1 MRMVVPMC
9 DPCKI
14 KSSSTNSTRR
24 ERGQEPPVNAGGEH
38 SSRALEGRLSFTD
51 RQESK
56 FDVFDSPSTKPSPFI
71 VVSTINRELPFF
83 PRVVSI
89 FSPDRNCDALFPFR
103 AKSNNSPHCPEK

>member
-14 KSSSTNSTRR
+14 KSSSTNSMRR
-24 ERGQEPPVNAGGEH
+24 ECGQEPPVNAGGER
-38 SSRALEGRLSFTD
+38 SSRAFKGRLSFTD

-56 FDVFDSPSTKPSPFI
+56 FDVFGSPSTKPSPFV
-71 VVSTINRELPFF
+71 VVSTINREVSFF

-89 FSPDRNCDALFPFR
+89 FSPDRHNGALSPFW
-103 AKSNNSPHCPEK
+103 AKSNKSPHCSEK